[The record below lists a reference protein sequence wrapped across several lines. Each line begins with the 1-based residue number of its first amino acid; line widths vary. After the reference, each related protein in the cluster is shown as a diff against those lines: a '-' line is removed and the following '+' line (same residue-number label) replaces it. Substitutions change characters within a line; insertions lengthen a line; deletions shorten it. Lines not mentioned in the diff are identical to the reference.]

1 MRKKDDI
8 LTRLADTDR
17 DLLVLEV
24 LVDIRDVLLWI
35 LKEMRE
41 ANLSR
46 EKIWYDNQ
54 KHTGTSL

>member
-1 MRKKDDI
+1 VVMRKKDDI

-46 EKIWYDNQ
+46 EEV
-54 KHTGTSL
+54 